1 MTVAVRTHFEKQ
13 LGQLQED
20 VLLLGSLARQAVAR
34 AVKALVEGDA
44 DLARTV
50 VAEDVG
56 VNRLHYDV
64 EMACY
69 GLLATEQPVARDLR
83 TIVSALSIANNLERI
98 GDHGKRIAR
107 IMLRM
112 SERPQPIPLGDIP
125 YMGDRALD
133 MLGRALQ
140 AVAQHDVELARALCR
155 DDDYVDALYKQTFN
169 ITLSYMLDKP
179 QLISAGTHLIQIA
192 HELERVGDRAT
203 NVAER
208 VIYSATGALVDLNV

>member
-1 MTVAVRTHFEKQ
+1 MTIAVRVNFEKQ
-13 LGQLQED
+13 LRQLQD
-20 VLLLGSLARQAVAR
+20 DTLLLGSLAHQAVAR
-34 AVKALVEGDA
+34 AVKALVEGDV

-64 EMACY
+64 EMSCY

-83 TIVSALSIANNLERI
+83 TIVSALSIANDLERI

-112 SERPQPIPLGDIP
+112 TERPQPIPLGDIP

-192 HELERVGDRAT
+192 HELERVGDRST

-208 VIYSATGALVDLNV
+208 VIYAATGALVDLNV

>member
-1 MTVAVRTHFEKQ
+1 MTVAMRTHFERQ

-34 AVKALVEGDA
+34 AVEALVEGDA
-44 DLARTV
+44 DLARIV

-83 TIVSALSIANNLERI
+83 TIVSALSIANELERI

-140 AVAQHDVELARALCR
+140 AVAQHDVDRATALCR

-169 ITLSYMLDKP
+169 ITLSYMVEKP
-179 QLISAGTHLIQIA
+179 QLIAAGTHLIQIA

-203 NVAER
+203 NIAER

>member
-1 MTVAVRTHFEKQ
+1 MAIAVRVNFEKQ
-13 LGQLQED
+13 LRQLQD
-20 VLLLGSLARQAVAR
+20 DTLLLGSLAHQAVTR
-34 AVKALVEGDA
+34 SVKALVEGDVA
-44 DLARTV
+44 LARTV
-50 VAEDVG
+50 IAEDIG

-64 EMACY
+64 EMSCY

-83 TIVSALSIANNLERI
+83 TIVSALSIASDLERI

-112 SERPQPIPLGDIP
+112 TERPQPIPLGDIP
-125 YMGDRALD
+125 YMADRALD

-155 DDDYVDALYKQTFN
+155 DDDTVDALYKQTFN
-169 ITLSYMLDKP
+169 ITLSHMLDKP
-179 QLISAGTHLIQIA
+179 QLIASGTHLIQIA